1 MAKTYSTSG
10 FGEKFSTDPKPIIN
24 PDGSFN
30 VTKIG
35 ARPRTLYQH
44 LVSYSWPRFLV
55 LTLLFYLAV
64 NVFFAL
70 IYFFLGTE
78 HLNGIPA
85 GDALSDFLYC
95 FFFSVQTFTT
105 VGYGHIAPIGMA
117 TNIVAT
123 IEAMSGL
130 MGFALIT
137 GLLYGRFSRPNTRIR
152 FSKNMLV
159 VPVNTA
165 FELHFQLV
173 NERKD
178 VLLHPEAQLLV
189 KLNEKNDEGIVRRFY
204 NLKLRI
210 SRITFFPLNW
220 RIVHEID
227 EDSPLFGLTQEQ
239 LLEQEAEFLI
249 LLNAFDNVFRQQ
261 VYTWHEYKAGDLVFN
276 ARFLTPY
283 ETDKSGQTFMD
294 INAIDRF
301 EKL

>member
-44 LVSYSWPRFLV
+44 LVSYSWPRFLA

-95 FFFSVQTFTT
+95 SFFSVQTFTT

-152 FSKNMLV
+152 FSKNMLL
-159 VPVNTA
+159 VPVNAA
-165 FELHFQLV
+165 FELHF
-173 NERKD
+173 
-178 VLLHPEAQLLV
+178 
-189 KLNEKNDEGIVRRFY
+189 
-204 NLKLRI
+204 
-210 SRITFFPLNW
+210 
-220 RIVHEID
+220 
-227 EDSPLFGLTQEQ
+227 
-239 LLEQEAEFLI
+239 
-249 LLNAFDNVFRQQ
+249 
-261 VYTWHEYKAGDLVFN
+261 
-276 ARFLTPY
+276 
-283 ETDKSGQTFMD
+283 
-294 INAIDRF
+294 
-301 EKL
+301 